1 MASMASSRATASTT
15 RSAICSKPAV
25 GPFCNPEIIMF
36 GCSRSGT
43 SLAALVVW
51 LGGMVTAV
59 FGDLLRPFHLVSLAC
74 GSIILVSLFIM
85 KFVGPPPHAF
95 VPRAALTA
103 LIAARPQPVRRAA
116 RRLGSP
122 PRRSTSCSGLVLLF
136 WVTCE

>member
-1 MASMASSRATASTT
+1 ML
-15 RSAICSKPAV
+15 AV
-25 GPFCNPEIIMF
+25 
-36 GCSRSGT
+36 RYVA
-43 SLAALVVW
+43 LAALVVW

-103 LIAARPQPVRRAA
+103 LMLLV
-116 RRLGSP
+116 LGLSAVL
-122 PRRSTSCSGLVLLF
+122 RGASGLLLEINLVLGLVLLF
-136 WVTCE
+136 WYVRE

>member
-1 MASMASSRATASTT
+1 ML
-15 RSAICSKPAV
+15 AV
-25 GPFCNPEIIMF
+25 
-36 GCSRSGT
+36 RYVA
-43 SLAALVVW
+43 LAALVVW

-103 LIAARPQPVRRAA
+103 LMLLV
-116 RRLGSP
+116 LGLSAVL
-122 PRRSTSCSGLVLLF
+122 RSASSLLLEINLVLGLVLLF
-136 WVTCE
+136 WYVRE